1 MIMIKTIIGISII
14 VITVTVLYC
23 IGRIV
28 HHTMSPNR
36 RTPDLV
42 DIAIAAMLGTLGGII
57 VWIVLC
63 VAYLIGE
70 VVLRV
75 IQ

>member
-1 MIMIKTIIGISII
+1 MITKTVIGISII

-36 RTPDLV
+36 RTPDLL

-57 VWIVLC
+57 VWIMLC

-70 VVLRV
+70 VVVRAL
-75 IQ
+75 Q

>member
-28 HHTMSPNR
+28 HRALAPQ
-36 RTPDLV
+36 RTNPELI
-42 DIAIAAMLGTLGGII
+42 DIVLAAAISVVAGIML
-57 VWIVLC
+57 WIMLC